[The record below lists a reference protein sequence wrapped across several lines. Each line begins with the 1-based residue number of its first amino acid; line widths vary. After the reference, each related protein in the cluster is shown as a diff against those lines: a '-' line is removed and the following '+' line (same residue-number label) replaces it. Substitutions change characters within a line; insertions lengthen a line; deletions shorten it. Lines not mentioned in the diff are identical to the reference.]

1 MECKGLP
8 NLQDLILTVWT
19 FHIKGLV
26 GLSQE

>member
-1 MECKGLP
+1 MEFKGLS
-8 NLQDLILTVWT
+8 NQQDLILTVLT